1 MLERFHVPESE
12 AVRLRADDVRV
23 ATEAIFDRMGLSQAA
38 AARCADVLVYAD
50 LKGIDTHGIS
60 NMLRLYVDG
69 YQTGETNPRPQ
80 PRIVRESPA
89 VATMDGDGGLGLHIG
104 PLAMELAIEKA
115 KLHGMGAV
123 TVRNAGHVGAAGYHA
138 AMALEH
144 DMVGVCMA
152 GGGGGALLPTFGA
165 EPRFG
170 TNPIA
175 WAAPARNEPPFIFD
189 IAMTQVA
196 GNKIRL
202 LQRMGANVAPGW
214 LADWDGSPIMTESP
228 PPAEDLHGEGRHW
241 YMLPAGG
248 TRENSSHKGYGFA
261 CVVAI
266 MGATLAG
273 ARTNVN
279 LAGSGHYFGAYRID
293 AFTDADAFKDDMD
306 TFLRGLRETP
316 PAPGHDRVYYAGLPE
331 HEEELV
337 RLEQGIPYHPEVIEW
352 LNSICAEL
360 ELDFEFLQGAAD

>member
-12 AVRLRADDVRV
+12 EVRLGADDVRAV
-23 ATEAIFDRMGLSQAA
+23 TAAIFEKMGLSQAD
-38 AARCADVLVYAD
+38 AARSAEILLYAD

-60 NMLRLYVDG
+60 NMLRMYVHG
-69 YQTGETNPRPQ
+69 YQTGQTNPRPQ
-80 PRIVRESPA
+80 PRVVRESPA
-89 VATMDGDGGLGLHIG
+89 VATLDCDDGLGLHVG
-104 PLAMELAIEKA
+104 AYAMDLAIEKA
-115 KLHGMGAV
+115 KSHGMGAV
-123 TVRNAGHVGAAGYHA
+123 AARNIGHVGAAGYHA

-144 DMVGVCMA
+144 DMIGVCMA
-152 GGGGGALLPTFGA
+152 GGGGAALMPTFGA

-175 WAAPARNEPPFIFD
+175 WAVPARQEPPFIFD
-189 IAMTQVA
+189 IATTQVA

-202 LQRMGANVAPGW
+202 LQRMGVDAAPGW
-214 LADWDGSPIMTESP
+214 LAEWDGTPILTESSP
-228 PPAEDLHGEGRHW
+228 PREDLHAETRHW
-241 YMLPAGG
+241 FMLPIGG

-273 ARTNVN
+273 SETNAH
-279 LAGSGHYFGAYRID
+279 LAGGGCYFGAYRID
-293 AFTDADAFKDDMD
+293 AFTDVDSFKDDID

-331 HEEELV
+331 YEEELE
-337 RLEQGIPYHPEVIEW
+337 RREKGIPYHPEVVDW
-352 LNSICAEL
+352 LNSISAEL
-360 ELDFEFLQGAAD
+360 ELDFRF

>member
-1 MLERFHVPESE
+1 MLERFHVPDSE
-12 AVRLRADDVRV
+12 AVRLRADDVRA
-23 ATEAIFDRMGLSQAA
+23 ATEAIFDKMGLSQAD
-38 AARCADVLVYAD
+38 AARSADVLVYAD

-60 NMLRLYVDG
+60 NMLRMYVQG

-80 PRIVRESPA
+80 PRIVREAPA

-115 KLHGMGAV
+115 KSHGMGAV
-123 TVRNAGHVGAAGYHA
+123 AVRNAGHVGAAGYHA

-144 DMVGVCMA
+144 DMIGVCMA
-152 GGGGGALLPTFGA
+152 GGGGAALLPTFGA

-170 TNPIA
+170 TNPIS
-175 WAAPARNEPPFIFD
+175 WAAPAKDEAPFIFD
-189 IAMTQVA
+189 IALTQVA

-202 LQRMGANVAPGW
+202 LQRMGVNAAPGW
-214 LADWDGSPIMTESP
+214 LADWEGTPIMVESS
-228 PPAEDLHGEGRHW
+228 PPAEDIRAEGRHW

-273 ARTNVN
+273 AQTNAN

-293 AFTDADAFKDDMD
+293 AFTDADGFKEDMD
-306 TFLRGLRETP
+306 SFLRGLRETP
-316 PAPGHDRVYYAGLPE
+316 PAPGHERVYYAGLPE
-331 HEEELV
+331 YEEELE
-337 RLEQGIPYHPEVIEW
+337 RREKGIPYHPEVVEW
-352 LNSICAEL
+352 LNSICGEL
-360 ELDFEFLQGAAD
+360 ELDFEFP